1 MKKMIMMVGGA
12 LVLVG
17 ASVGGT
23 LFLAPKP
30 EAPAAAVDEDG
41 NPIPV
46 PPPAAALPLATP
58 LERHYYNIHP
68 EFVVN
73 FGGQSAP
80 KFLMIEM
87 TAATSDEKAHNAIDD
102 HIPELRNNLLMMLGE
117 QKSKD
122 LESTEGKDALREK
135 AFELVEEVVAKH
147 YGPGRVTDVF
157 FTRFVMQ

>member
-23 LFLAPKP
+23 LFLKP
-30 EAPAAAVDEDG
+30 SPPAGAAVYPDGEPMVPAAAQMA
-41 NPIPV
+41 V
-46 PPPAAALPLATP
+46 PLN
-58 LERHYYNIHP
+58 RYYYNIHP
-68 EFVVN
+68 EFVIN
-73 FGGQSAP
+73 LHGKSKT
-80 KFLMIEM
+80 KFLMLEI
-87 TAATSDEKAHNAIDD
+87 TAATSDEKAKDAIDD

-117 QKSKD
+117 QNSAD
-122 LESTEGKDALREK
+122 LETTSGKDALREK
-135 AFELVEEVVAKH
+135 AHQLVDELVTKH

>member
-1 MKKMIMMVGGA
+1 MKKMIMIVGGA
-12 LVLVG
+12 LILVG

-30 EAPAAAVDEDG
+30 PVAAVDADG
-41 NPIPV
+41 NPIV
-46 PPPAAALPLATP
+46 SAAAGTAPLAVP
-58 LERHYYNIHP
+58 LERFYYNIHP
-68 EFVVN
+68 EFVIN
-73 FGGQSAP
+73 FEGNSSP
-80 KFLMIEM
+80 KFLMLEM

-117 QKSKD
+117 QNSKE
-122 LESTEGKDALREK
+122 LKTTLGKDALRVK
-135 AFELVEEVVAKH
+135 AQEIVEELVTKH

>member
-30 EAPAAAVDEDG
+30 PAAAVDADG
-41 NPIPV
+41 NPLPA
-46 PPPAAALPLATP
+46 PPAAAAMPLAAP

-73 FGGQSAP
+73 FGQKSSP

-87 TAATSDEKAHNAIDD
+87 TAATSDEKAKNAIDD

-117 QKSKD
+117 QVSDD
-122 LESTEGKDALREK
+122 LETTEGKDALREK

>member
-23 LFLAPKP
+23 MFLSPKP
-30 EAPAAAVDEDG
+30 AAPAVDADG
-41 NPIPV
+41 NPLPA
-46 PPPAAALPLATP
+46 PAAALPLAAP

-73 FGGQSAP
+73 FQNQSAP

-87 TAATSDEKAHNAIDD
+87 TAATSDEKAKNAIDD

-117 QKSKD
+117 QVSDD
-122 LESTEGKDALREK
+122 LETTEGKDALREK

>member
-30 EAPAAAVDEDG
+30 EAPPAVDAEG
-41 NPIPV
+41 NPIVAP

-68 EFVVN
+68 EFVIN
-73 FGGQSAP
+73 FGGQSTP

-102 HIPELRNNLLMMLGE
+102 HIPELRNNLLMMLSE
-117 QKSKD
+117 QASDD
-122 LESTEGKDALREK
+122 LDTTEGKVALRAK
-135 AFELVEEVVAKH
+135 AFDVVEAVVAKH